1 MAGELVL
8 NPIDSRTV
16 DFYGDQILAVLVPIY
31 GQQEIYVP
39 LRPLCEYLGLNWSG
53 QLQRLRRDE
62 VLGPAL
68 QSVCVTHTNS
78 AGDPNM
84 ICLPLELLPGWLFG
98 ISTSRVRNEL
108 QPKITQYR
116 RECFK
121 ILWRA
126 FQTEALGVVGQRE
139 IEHRPA
145 TDLVRIREMGLAIAQ
160 MAEQQIALEARVSVH
175 DQRLDRAAQVFRAFE
190 QRLDII
196 QEQLH
201 PSSYITDAQAA
212 EIASLVK
219 AIAQQLSEHDKS
231 KNHYQGVFG
240 ELYRRFHVS
249 TYKHVRQEQ
258 HAEVLAFLD
267 EWRGS
272 IVRS

>member
-1 MAGELVL
+1 MADEVVL
-8 NPIDSRTV
+8 NPIDTRTV
-16 DFYGDQILAVLVPIY
+16 DFYGDQILAMLVPIQD
-31 GQQEIYVP
+31 QQEIYVP

-68 QSVCVTHTNS
+68 QFVCVTHTNS

-98 ISTSRVRNEL
+98 ISTSRVRDEL

-121 ILWRA
+121 VLWRA
-126 FQTEALGVVGQRE
+126 FQVQALTAVGQRE
-139 IEHRPA
+139 VTRRPA
-145 TDLVRIREMGLAIAQ
+145 TDLIQIREMGLAIAQ

-190 QRLDII
+190 HRLDVMKD
-196 QEQLH
+196 QLH
-201 PSSYITDAQAA
+201 PSTYITDAQAA
-212 EIASLVK
+212 EIAGLVK
-219 AIAQQLSEHDKS
+219 AIAQLLSEQDKS

-258 HAEVLAFLD
+258 FADVLAFLD
-267 EWRGS
+267 EWRS
-272 IVRS
+272 SL